1 MNSTKNSRNSSSG
14 ANQIFFWAL
23 TADYNSLKRALEGG
37 MSVNVIDPVTTD
49 SPLMI
54 ACRKGHTNIVRL
66 CLEYGAK
73 NDPHPEFG
81 QTALHAS
88 ISEQKIESARVLLEI
103 AAESD
108 ADHIISN
115 LSDPSGQTPLHTAA
129 YIGSTAMIELLLHHG
144 ASISSVDAQG
154 QTALHLCA
162 SSGVKICLAM
172 LLDHGG
178 DDMIDLQDN
187 GGNTALHH
195 ATFHG
200 RLECVR
206 LLLETAADVSI
217 RNYEGYTAYNI
228 ASSEGH
234 QQIGLLLHEYRDLS
248 NISGPSSATN
258 SNQPTPSKTHP
269 NSSQLGTPLHY
280 QTPQSSSKYGRQA
293 SAEYAYSPSA
303 HYDLVDDA
311 TDSPERQIRL
321 NILPQSTANTTGAA
335 IPTRRNQSS
344 SLTLNVPT
352 NPLSAIYGSNG
363 GMGNIDSMG
372 TFLPRPHTV
381 SSPNMKRPHSVNSNS
396 SSNNGGGLHAAALRG
411 QSNSARGPCTN
422 PMYQSH
428 DVSALTHNGV
438 AAHNYRNHASS
449 APSSPNSAPS
459 STTGEGDTYKVL
471 AKQQHHSSGFIPPT
485 LRYVH

>member
-1 MNSTKNSRNSSSG
+1 MNSARNSRNSSSG

-88 ISEQKIESARVLLEI
+88 VSEQKIESARVLLEI

-178 DDMIDLQDN
+178 DDMID
-187 GGNTALHH
+187 
-195 ATFHG
+195 
-200 RLECVR
+200 C
-206 LLLETAADVSI
+206 
-217 RNYEGYTAYNI
+217 
-228 ASSEGH
+228 
-234 QQIGLLLHEYRDLS
+234 
-248 NISGPSSATN
+248 
-258 SNQPTPSKTHP
+258 
-269 NSSQLGTPLHY
+269 
-280 QTPQSSSKYGRQA
+280 
-293 SAEYAYSPSA
+293 
-303 HYDLVDDA
+303 
-311 TDSPERQIRL
+311 
-321 NILPQSTANTTGAA
+321 
-335 IPTRRNQSS
+335 
-344 SLTLNVPT
+344 
-352 NPLSAIYGSNG
+352 
-363 GMGNIDSMG
+363 
-372 TFLPRPHTV
+372 
-381 SSPNMKRPHSVNSNS
+381 
-396 SSNNGGGLHAAALRG
+396 
-411 QSNSARGPCTN
+411 
-422 PMYQSH
+422 
-428 DVSALTHNGV
+428 
-438 AAHNYRNHASS
+438 
-449 APSSPNSAPS
+449 
-459 STTGEGDTYKVL
+459 
-471 AKQQHHSSGFIPPT
+471 
-485 LRYVH
+485 